1 MKNSQRYSPK
11 LRCAIAEIEGDNV
24 HGAGYLALKCLDL
37 LADAATDH
45 VKERRTE
52 DTLEEF
58 LKTLAGR
65 LAAGQS
71 AMCIIEN
78 LLAEVLGKIY
88 SESGGPKHAP
98 TKNAALLKKIAIDER
113 KRLELQL
120 ETIGEKG
127 AIFIREKYPPGSRI
141 VTISHSR
148 AVLEVLRR
156 LAGHGVKISVAES
169 RPLNEGVEMARR
181 LAKSGLEVRLVPD
194 CLLGLETT
202 EADIALIGADSITPG
217 GNVVNK
223 AGSRL
228 LALASKADGVPVYCC
243 AETIKVMA
251 AEPGAGTR
259 FPIQKLRPNSEIS
272 DQLPDQVEALNL
284 YFDLTESELIE
295 GYLTER
301 GFLTREQLGAISKEM
316 AWIIEKNLRWETK

>member
-1 MKNSQRYSPK
+1 MKKSHRYS
-11 LRCAIAEIEGDNV
+11 LRLTRAIAEIDQDNV

-37 LADAATDH
+37 LADAAVEHT
-45 VKERRTE
+45 KNRKTE
-52 DTLEEF
+52 DSLEDF

-71 AMCIIEN
+71 AMCVIEN
-78 LLAEVLGKIY
+78 LLAGVLEKLY

-98 TKNAALLKKIAIDER
+98 SKSAALLKKIAIDER
-113 KRLELQL
+113 KRLDLEL
-120 ETIGEKG
+120 ETIGKKG
-127 AIFIREKYPPGSRI
+127 AIFIRKKYPPGSRI

-148 AVLEVLRR
+148 AVLGVLRR

-169 RPLNEGVEMARR
+169 RPLNEGVEMARQ
-181 LAKSGLEVRLVPD
+181 LAKSDLEVRLVPD

-251 AEPGAGTR
+251 TEPGAGTR

-272 DQLPDQVEALNL
+272 DQLPEQVEVLNL

-295 GYLTER
+295 GYLTEQ
-301 GFLTREQLGAISKEM
+301 GVLGREQLGTVSKKLAE
-316 AWIIEKNLRWETK
+316 IIEKNLRRETK